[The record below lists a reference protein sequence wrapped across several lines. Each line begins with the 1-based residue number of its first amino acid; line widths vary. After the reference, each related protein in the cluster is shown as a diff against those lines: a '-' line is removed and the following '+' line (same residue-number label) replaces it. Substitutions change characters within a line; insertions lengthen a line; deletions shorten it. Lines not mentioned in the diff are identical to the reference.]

1 MPMVID
7 SVVFLSSSPPGAA
20 ACSLSD
26 MVMWWCMGTYVS
38 WIMLL
43 AKYVWKS
50 FEFWRVLE
58 FLEFG
63 GGGRSVDFARRS
75 ASRL

>member
-26 MVMWWCMGTYVS
+26 MVMWWCMGIVLMS
-38 WIMLL
+38 RAISL
-43 AKYVWKS
+43 WKS
-50 FEFWRVLE
+50 FEFWRE
-58 FLEFG
+58 FLNSWNFEEG
-63 GGGRSVDFARRS
+63 DLLSISLVGE
-75 ASRL
+75 